1 MIVSTWSDRLTSSV
15 SVDVDGPAI
24 TLRLG
29 GLGAG
34 HVYLHLSFED
44 AEQILDHLQ
53 AALELS
59 EQQTDGRPT

>member
-1 MIVSTWSDRLTSSV
+1 MIVSTWSDPLTSSV

-29 GLGAG
+29 GLAGA